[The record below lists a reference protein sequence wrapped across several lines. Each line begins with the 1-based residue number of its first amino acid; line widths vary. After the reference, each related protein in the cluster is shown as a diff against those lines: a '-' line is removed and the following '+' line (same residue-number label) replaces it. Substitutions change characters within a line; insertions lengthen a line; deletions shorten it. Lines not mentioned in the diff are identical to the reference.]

1 MFVNTMQVCKRFIG
15 GGGIDVG
22 GRGGGN
28 AAFFFLSLLFSHDY
42 LHIVTQRDG
51 TVPTNLK
58 LCDLFSY
65 AFALS

>member
-1 MFVNTMQVCKRFIG
+1 MFVNTMQVCKKIIG

-22 GRGGGN
+22 GRGGGMQL
-28 AAFFFLSLLFSHDY
+28 FFFLSFFSHDY